1 MRQHPRTPCKY
12 AKMSRRGFDG
22 AIKAWRRKLHEF
34 GADKYVSFSKIRS
47 KNDYSSD
54 THSDAKLATII
65 NMICFY

>member
-34 GADKYVSFSKIRS
+34 GADKYVILIRK
-47 KNDYSSD
+47 KNDQVSLE
-54 THSDAKLATII
+54 KLI
-65 NMICFY
+65 F